1 MNEAIGFPLRK
12 NKILSMRN
20 FFQNNI
26 KYYRMQDES
35 KTDSQATE
43 QAEYLSLLI
52 PVKKKLYNFVYKS
65 LNFSSDSDDIYQ
77 ETLLKGFKYFASYDR
92 EKNFNTWL
100 FTIANNLIKD
110 YYRSKKVVISIDD
123 SGIAIA
129 SDDSAREQIREI
141 HHAVQRLKPN
151 HRQIFFLFYYNE
163 FKISE
168 IASITG
174 MTQSNIKFILNQSR
188 KRLKQFLEVKE

>member
-52 PVKKKLYNFVYKS
+52 PVN
-65 LNFSSDSDDIYQ
+65 
-77 ETLLKGFKYFASYDR
+77 R
-92 EKNFNTWL
+92 
-100 FTIANNLIKD
+100 LI
-110 YYRSKKVVISIDD
+110 SQVIQMISI
-123 SGIAIA
+123 
-129 SDDSAREQIREI
+129 
-141 HHAVQRLKPN
+141 
-151 HRQIFFLFYYNE
+151 
-163 FKISE
+163 
-168 IASITG
+168 
-174 MTQSNIKFILNQSR
+174 R
-188 KRLKQFLEVKE
+188 KRF

>member
-1 MNEAIGFPLRK
+1 
-12 NKILSMRN
+12 
-20 FFQNNI
+20 
-26 KYYRMQDES
+26 MQDES